1 MNRTEAGQPCKGF
14 RDVHICSRFVGLS
27 GVQLDEVASQLRDI
41 PHECRERKNN
51 KDYVLCIELTCPDVC
66 SRLRGIISMASEL
79 RSVHG
84 IFVSMVTDSDSDG
97 TSLPGFVIEYLQN
110 VGGSLDFSFTVV

>member
-1 MNRTEAGQPCKGF
+1 
-14 RDVHICSRFVGLS
+14 
-27 GVQLDEVASQLRDI
+27 
-41 PHECRERKNN
+41 
-51 KDYVLCIELTCPDVC
+51 
-66 SRLRGIISMASEL
+66 MASEL